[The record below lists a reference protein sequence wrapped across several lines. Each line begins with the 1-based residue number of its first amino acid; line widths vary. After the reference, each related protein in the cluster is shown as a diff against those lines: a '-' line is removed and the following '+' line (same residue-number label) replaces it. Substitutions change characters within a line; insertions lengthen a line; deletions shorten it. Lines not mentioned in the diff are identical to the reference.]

1 MEQQTNEA
9 RRVVEGLRLYR
20 RGLRQIETGERSAA
34 KRTAADI
41 ARLCLEDA
49 HRQNIEWLASFLPT
63 TTETEA
69 NAPQAE
75 ARTEEA
81 LNVLWR
87 IMEDGRDE
95 EARHVERLAN
105 EAPWYRRVEIKQQAE
120 TRLAE
125 FVSMVREVVDIYCEA
140 EVQTGLA
147 ALLAKGAAA

>member
-1 MEQQTNEA
+1 MDHQVKEA

-34 KRTAADI
+34 RKTAADI
-41 ARLCLEDA
+41 AHLCLDEM
-49 HRQNIEWLASFLPT
+49 HGQNIEWLASSLPT
-63 TTETEA
+63 ATEA
-69 NAPQAE
+69 DAAQA
-75 ARTEEA
+75 ATRAEEA
-81 LNVLWR
+81 LNVLRR

-105 EAPWYRRVEIKQQAE
+105 DAPWYRRSEIKQQAE

-147 ALLAKGAAA
+147 ALLAKEAAA